1 MAEEFDRCADLYEE
15 GFNLTSALSSITYLM
30 QVAPGIA
37 RRQIATTITEL
48 TRESSEHGKEVIT
61 QLLEVDKMIVEKHKE
76 AGSKMKACV
85 AEHKTKTRAA
95 FLKCATQCIDFK
107 KR

>member
-15 GFNLTSALSSITYLM
+15 GFDLTSSLTLINGLI
-30 QVAPGIA
+30 QFAPMMA
-37 RRQIATTITEL
+37 RKQIATTVSEL
-48 TRESSEHGKEVIT
+48 TKDPSEHGKEIIAN
-61 QLLEVDKMIVEKHKE
+61 LLEVDKMIVEKHKE

>member
-1 MAEEFDRCADLYEE
+1 MAEQFDSCADAYEE
-15 GFNLTSALSSITYLM
+15 GFNLTSALSSIPYLM

-48 TRESSEHGKEVIT
+48 SREPREHGKEVIT

-76 AGSKMKACV
+76 AGAKMRTCI
-85 AEHKTKTRAA
+85 AEHRTQTRAT
-95 FLKCATQCIDFK
+95 FLRCATQCIEFK